1 MAVNLLTRS
10 VAKQNT
16 LDARRRHLSAQTLA
30 SKHGDPVASVS
41 SRAQPLQ
48 VLGTNE
54 EAAMRQAVM
63 VGVVLPAALLLVSG
77 CATKKWVT
85 EYVGKEKVDIN
96 SGVDSKMSAESQRV
110 DQKVDGVDTRLKT
123 TEGTLTQT
131 SETARGAKERA
142 DSAYTKA
149 DETNSRLTRL
159 WSNRN
164 TRSQAET
171 YQVLFGFDKWD
182 LNDGAQTTL
191 VSIIKEMK
199 ENPNL
204 TVDLR
209 GYADPVGTY
218 PYNVG
223 LSQRRVGSS
232 VASWSRRGS
241 SFRGSTSSGSDPSPR
256 RDAQRREAQGDRA
269 LDGQQ
274 GRVAG

>member
-1 MAVNLLTRS
+1 
-10 VAKQNT
+10 
-16 LDARRRHLSAQTLA
+16 
-30 SKHGDPVASVS
+30 
-41 SRAQPLQ
+41 
-48 VLGTNE
+48 
-54 EAAMRQAVM
+54 MRQAVM

-85 EYVGKEKVDIN
+85 EYVGKEKVDIT

-110 DQKVDGVDTRLKT
+110 DQKVDGVDSRLKT
-123 TEGTLTQT
+123 TESTLTQT

-204 TVDLR
+204 TVDLQ

-223 LSQRRVGSS
+223 LSQRRVES
-232 VASWSRRGS
+232 VRRFLVEKGIEL
-241 SFRGSTSSGSDPSPR
+241 PR
-256 RDAQRREAQGDRA
+256 INLIGLGPIAEKGTPNAEKRKVTVRLMVNKED
-269 LDGQQ
+269 
-274 GRVAG
+274 

>member
-1 MAVNLLTRS
+1 
-10 VAKQNT
+10 
-16 LDARRRHLSAQTLA
+16 
-30 SKHGDPVASVS
+30 
-41 SRAQPLQ
+41 
-48 VLGTNE
+48 
-54 EAAMRQAVM
+54 MRQAVM

-85 EYVGKEKVDIN
+85 EYVGKEKGDIT

-110 DQKVDGVDTRLKT
+110 DQKVDGVDGRLKSA
-123 TEGTLTQT
+123 EGTLTQT
-131 SETARGAKERA
+131 SETAKGAKERA
-142 DSAYTKA
+142 DSAHTKA

-204 TVDLR
+204 TVDLQ

-223 LSQRRVGSS
+223 LSQRRVES
-232 VASWSRRGS
+232 VRRFLVEKGIEL
-241 SFRGSTSSGSDPSPR
+241 PR
-256 RDAQRREAQGDRA
+256 INLIGLGPIAEKGTPNAEKRKVTVRLMVNKEE
-269 LDGQQ
+269 
-274 GRVAG
+274 

>member
-1 MAVNLLTRS
+1 
-10 VAKQNT
+10 
-16 LDARRRHLSAQTLA
+16 
-30 SKHGDPVASVS
+30 
-41 SRAQPLQ
+41 
-48 VLGTNE
+48 
-54 EAAMRQAVM
+54 M

-96 SGVDSKMSAESQRV
+96 SGVDSKMTAESQRV
-110 DQKVDGVDTRLKT
+110 DQKVEGVDTRLKSA
-123 TEGTLTQT
+123 EGTLTQT
-131 SETARGAKERA
+131 SETAKGAKDRA

-204 TVDLR
+204 TVDLQ

-223 LSQRRVGSS
+223 LSQRRVES
-232 VASWSRRGS
+232 VRRFLVEKGIEL
-241 SFRGSTSSGSDPSPR
+241 PR
-256 RDAQRREAQGDRA
+256 INLIGLGPIAEKGTPNAEKRKVTVRLMVNKED
-269 LDGQQ
+269 
-274 GRVAG
+274 

>member
-1 MAVNLLTRS
+1 
-10 VAKQNT
+10 
-16 LDARRRHLSAQTLA
+16 
-30 SKHGDPVASVS
+30 
-41 SRAQPLQ
+41 
-48 VLGTNE
+48 
-54 EAAMRQAVM
+54 MRQAVM

-204 TVDLR
+204 TVDLQ

-223 LSQRRVGSS
+223 LSQRRVES
-232 VASWSRRGS
+232 VRRFLVEKGIEL
-241 SFRGSTSSGSDPSPR
+241 PR
-256 RDAQRREAQGDRA
+256 INLIGLGPIAEKGTPNAEKRKVTVRLMVNKED
-269 LDGQQ
+269 
-274 GRVAG
+274 

>member
-1 MAVNLLTRS
+1 
-10 VAKQNT
+10 
-16 LDARRRHLSAQTLA
+16 
-30 SKHGDPVASVS
+30 
-41 SRAQPLQ
+41 
-48 VLGTNE
+48 
-54 EAAMRQAVM
+54 M

-142 DSAYTKA
+142 DNAYTKA

-204 TVDLR
+204 TVDLQ

-223 LSQRRVGSS
+223 LSQRRVES
-232 VASWSRRGS
+232 VRRFLVEKGIEL
-241 SFRGSTSSGSDPSPR
+241 PR
-256 RDAQRREAQGDRA
+256 INLIGLGPIAEKGTPNAEKRKVTVRLMVNKED
-269 LDGQQ
+269 
-274 GRVAG
+274 

>member
-1 MAVNLLTRS
+1 
-10 VAKQNT
+10 
-16 LDARRRHLSAQTLA
+16 
-30 SKHGDPVASVS
+30 
-41 SRAQPLQ
+41 
-48 VLGTNE
+48 
-54 EAAMRQAVM
+54 MRQAVM

-85 EYVGKEKVDIN
+85 EYVGKEKGDIN

-123 TEGTLTQT
+123 AEGTLSQT
-131 SETARGAKERA
+131 SETAKGAKDRA
-142 DSAYTKA
+142 DSAYTKADGAYTKA

-204 TVDLR
+204 TVDLQ

-223 LSQRRVGSS
+223 LSQRRVES
-232 VASWSRRGS
+232 VRRFLVEKGIEL
-241 SFRGSTSSGSDPSPR
+241 PR
-256 RDAQRREAQGDRA
+256 INLIGLGPIAEKGTPNAEKRKVTVRLMVNKEE
-269 LDGQQ
+269 
-274 GRVAG
+274 